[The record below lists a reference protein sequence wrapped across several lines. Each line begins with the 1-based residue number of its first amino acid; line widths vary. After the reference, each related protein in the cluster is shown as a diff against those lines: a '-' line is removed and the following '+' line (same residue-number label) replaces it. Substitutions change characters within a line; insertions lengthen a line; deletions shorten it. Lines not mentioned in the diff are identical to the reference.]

1 MPFRIRK
8 AFEKGTRAS
17 LKMSSVLV
25 DFNDSAEIMKKPLD
39 QVQFVIKGAGRGG
52 RGEAGLRE
60 VSQQMSLVPANIDD
74 FVKIVEKPL
83 DREQF

>member
-1 MPFRIRK
+1 MALTDGKREGRK
-8 AFEKGTRAS
+8 VALVLANIDD
-17 LKMSSVLV
+17 SVK
-25 DFNDSAEIMKKPLD
+25 IIKKPLD